1 MINLKQLQSLNNE
14 NAQKIASLLV
24 EVAQSIEECKN
35 DACQIKNRDWFD
47 RMISNNTQD
56 LASIQIKQADIL
68 NHYFQITNFII
79 VMNMNNTFKLGQIQ
93 MEITKQEQARGL
105 FNNSYLDF
113 AKEMVSVSVKNA
125 TSSQEKMEI
134 MEQEL
139 HQLKISFAASSSKI
153 AQYQHDIPHINQSLE
168 LLKKENDR
176 SKKCLLF
183 YGVATLGIVLFFGIK
198 LIA

>member
-1 MINLKQLQSLNNE
+1 
-14 NAQKIASLLV
+14 
-24 EVAQSIEECKN
+24 
-35 DACQIKNRDWFD
+35 
-47 RMISNNTQD
+47 MISNNTQD

-125 TSSQEKMEI
+125 TSSQQKMEI
-134 MEQEL
+134 MEQ
-139 HQLKISFAASSSKI
+139 
-153 AQYQHDIPHINQSLE
+153 
-168 LLKKENDR
+168 
-176 SKKCLLF
+176 
-183 YGVATLGIVLFFGIK
+183 
-198 LIA
+198 